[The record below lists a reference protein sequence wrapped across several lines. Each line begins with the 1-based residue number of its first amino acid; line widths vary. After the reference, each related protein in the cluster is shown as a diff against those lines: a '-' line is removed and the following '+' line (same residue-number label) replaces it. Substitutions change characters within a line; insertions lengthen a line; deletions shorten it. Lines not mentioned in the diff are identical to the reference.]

1 MKVDVSKVVRKYAII
16 IVLIVLIAVFS
27 FLSPAF
33 ATFNNAMNVVRQI
46 SMMGIVTVGFTFVL
60 LGGGLDLSV
69 GSQMAV
75 MNVVMAMMIRDLAM
89 NPVLAILIGI
99 AMTTAIGWF
108 NGFAISK
115 TGIPP
120 LIATLAMQT
129 ALRGLSFI
137 LSKGRPVYGI
147 PDSIKFIGQGYVFG
161 VIPILGLILAA
172 AIVFGIVLLNKTYL
186 GRHFY
191 ALGSNPEAT
200 RLSGINIHFTRTMTY
215 TLNGFLTGI
224 AALVMVTRVG
234 SGQPNAADGFE
245 MNVLTAAVLGG
256 VSINGGKGSIAGAM
270 VGAVIIGVLN
280 NGMSICGANDYWQK
294 VITGIVLFVVVVF
307 DSLSQAKRKDS

>member
-1 MKVDVSKVVRKYAII
+1 
-16 IVLIVLIAVFS
+16 
-27 FLSPAF
+27 
-33 ATFNNAMNVVRQI
+33 
-46 SMMGIVTVGFTFVL
+46 
-60 LGGGLDLSV
+60 
-69 GSQMAV
+69 
-75 MNVVMAMMIRDLAM
+75 
-89 NPVLAILIGI
+89 
-99 AMTTAIGWF
+99 
-108 NGFAISK
+108 
-115 TGIPP
+115 
-120 LIATLAMQT
+120 
-129 ALRGLSFI
+129 
-137 LSKGRPVYGI
+137 
-147 PDSIKFIGQGYVFG
+147 
-161 VIPILGLILAA
+161 
-172 AIVFGIVLLNKTYL
+172 
-186 GRHFY
+186 
-191 ALGSNPEAT
+191 
-200 RLSGINIHFTRTMTY
+200 MTY

>member
-1 MKVDVSKVVRKYAII
+1 M
-16 IVLIVLIAVFS
+16 
-27 FLSPAF
+27 
-33 ATFNNAMNVVRQI
+33 
-46 SMMGIVTVGFTFVL
+46 
-60 LGGGLDLSV
+60 
-69 GSQMAV
+69 
-75 MNVVMAMMIRDLAM
+75 
-89 NPVLAILIGI
+89 
-99 AMTTAIGWF
+99 
-108 NGFAISK
+108 
-115 TGIPP
+115 
-120 LIATLAMQT
+120 
-129 ALRGLSFI
+129 
-137 LSKGRPVYGI
+137 
-147 PDSIKFIGQGYVFG
+147 
-161 VIPILGLILAA
+161 
-172 AIVFGIVLLNKTYL
+172 
-186 GRHFY
+186 
-191 ALGSNPEAT
+191 GSNPEAT